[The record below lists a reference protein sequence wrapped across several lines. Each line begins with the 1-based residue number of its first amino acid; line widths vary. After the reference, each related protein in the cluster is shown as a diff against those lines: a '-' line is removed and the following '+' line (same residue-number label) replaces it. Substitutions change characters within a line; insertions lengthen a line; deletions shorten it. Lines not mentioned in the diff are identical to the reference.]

1 MSLAMAAHQRARG
14 WRADE
19 PVVESVFPFT
29 EQAFPDDTTGIWYIG
44 GMIQRLG
51 GEGGRYNS
59 AEACGGV
66 PR

>member
-1 MSLAMAAHQRARG
+1 MAAFQRARG

-19 PVVESVFPFT
+19 PAVEFVFPFA
-29 EQAFPDDTTGIWYIG
+29 EEAFPDDTTDIWVVD
-44 GMIQRLG
+44 MIRRLG
-51 GEGGRYNS
+51 GKGGMYNL